1 MEPGGDEDDG
11 CDVVEA
17 LDPLASLVTLPAHV
31 EHVKLDLVDPELGL
45 EDAGR

>member
-1 MEPGGDEDDG
+1 MEPSGDEDDG